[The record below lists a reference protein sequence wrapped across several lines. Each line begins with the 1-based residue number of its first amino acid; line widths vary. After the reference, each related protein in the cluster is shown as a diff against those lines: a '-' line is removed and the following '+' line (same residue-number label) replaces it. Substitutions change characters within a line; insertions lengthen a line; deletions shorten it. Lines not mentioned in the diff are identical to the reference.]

1 MKEGGEA
8 MVFADISAAH
18 WLNGAAM
25 FVILYKESSILQVDF
40 PGGSRLVSARF
51 GEHRP
56 PLLFAG
62 RST

>member
-1 MKEGGEA
+1 MRVRGEA
-8 MVFADISAAH
+8 MVFADMPGP

-25 FVILYKESSILQVDF
+25 LVILYIGSSILQVDL